1 MASNYNV
8 TDTVTGEGYPI
19 TRYGSFKVGL
29 ANLLFMGVII
39 ELATFFE
46 YPIARIEELGNA
58 GAAACLLMVR
68 LMEMRGQIQPNDI
81 SPLLHALHRLDKLGI
96 EKSVRDLFK
105 SHTGIH
111 YTEGYSETP
120 INDLNIKQRHCKS
133 AVQRTHFPK
142 DLYPRQFPRADHKR
156 RVGCDNH
163 PVGPKYWQT
172 TNGTQKTRGVVEAL
186 RKTYSRWYSKIQPIP
201 YIRDRM
207 FGVNEIYV
215 ENGIEIVEGGAH
227 IPSKLDSFRDVF
239 DKGIISSRNIL
250 LEGDP
255 GYGKSTFALQ
265 AAYDWCA
272 QKSSPSSFSPL
283 RNFQV
288 LILLPLRLLGSISSI
303 YEAIRSILLPTD
315 LELSEKDVKEILKY
329 CKTVLFVFDG
339 YDEYPDRNCD
349 TVTDVHRIIEG
360 DMFADFKVLTST
372 RSSSLLRNLYHR
384 YVTVRLTGFND
395 VARNRYITK
404 SVVPNDDAA
413 ATRIIGLLKENP
425 ILSDICQVPMFC
437 VLFAHMA
444 EKEDDRIELNS
455 VTSFIKHI
463 ISCMYNHMWVKDRV
477 PSSNRIVHDY
487 VKLMKIAFEGL
498 CSESQQS
505 LQWSATMFKEAI
517 GISCYNDLVKLGIL
531 IEEEK
536 TVINYEPGIDVANF
550 INDLQIVRFY
560 HKLFAEW
567 YAANHLS
574 AVAGRFL
581 KYPWLK
587 SKFKQIHPF
596 DLQFVFRFA
605 CGLNSR
611 AAKRI
616 IRYLQTVEGGQK
628 FASLC
633 FFEQAHE
640 PGESFNTLRNGN
652 IVLCSGL
659 ELPPRLMVTKINLK
673 DDLRNNNTATDLPE
687 DSVRQILT
695 QGLRSAIF
703 EELMIDGYLLPM
715 TLSPESIPDGM
726 RSKKFPVS
734 WRPHDQ
740 LFNLN
745 PQSGHWEMDDMK
757 SLKRLCKFAFTING
771 SESTLKQRSTIQ
783 MLQIASRMGMPI
795 ALLELKQSFFNIE
808 AGLMVLQSGFG
819 FLVHQLLRTFGSK
832 GVEKT

>member
-1 MASNYNV
+1 MFRTLFFPA
-8 TDTVTGEGYPI
+8 
-19 TRYGSFKVGL
+19 VG
-29 ANLLFMGVII
+29 
-39 ELATFFE
+39 
-46 YPIARIEELGNA
+46 
-58 GAAACLLMVR
+58 
-68 LMEMRGQIQPNDI
+68 
-81 SPLLHALHRLDKLGI
+81 
-96 EKSVRDLFK
+96 
-105 SHTGIH
+105 
-111 YTEGYSETP
+111 
-120 INDLNIKQRHCKS
+120 
-133 AVQRTHFPK
+133 
-142 DLYPRQFPRADHKR
+142 KR
-156 RVGCDNH
+156 EVF
-163 PVGPKYWQT
+163 
-172 TNGTQKTRGVVEAL
+172 VEAL

-207 FGVNEIYV
+207 FGVDEIYV

-640 PGESFNTLRNGN
+640 PGEVVK
-652 IVLCSGL
+652 IVGGL
-659 ELPPRLMVTKINLK
+659 YSTGMSIKLSDSRLL
-673 DDLRNNNTATDLPE
+673 
-687 DSVRQILT
+687 
-695 QGLRSAIF
+695 
-703 EELMIDGYLLPM
+703 
-715 TLSPESIPDGM
+715 
-726 RSKKFPVS
+726 
-734 WRPHDQ
+734 
-740 LFNLN
+740 
-745 PQSGHWEMDDMK
+745 
-757 SLKRLCKFAFTING
+757 
-771 SESTLKQRSTIQ
+771 QRSNIQ
-783 MLQIASRMGMPI
+783 LLEIASLHEVGQNLSVYFANDTVPQMKIHFTMQENREGLCLI
-795 ALLELKQSFFNIE
+795 FKSF
-808 AGLMVLQSGFG
+808 
-819 FLVHQLLRTFGSK
+819 
-832 GVEKT
+832 